1 MSGLLTRCLRQY
13 ADRLLLRVAECPGAS
28 RMHSYRGGDLLQAVD
43 LVRRLNLPPD
53 ARVVLLLLPHSPE
66 LFLLQIGLVLGGKIP
81 AVLPWPTTRVDGE
94 KYQRNLLHQLGNLP
108 ADHLVTLPRLAENL
122 ESLLSFPVTGFPIG
136 NHASFDGM
144 FAARLR
150 DAPTGVRPC
159 ASPPLPDDVLFLQ
172 FSGGTTG
179 TQKCIVVT
187 EKMLEEQISRLRG
200 ALHPADDACVVSWLP
215 LYHDMGL
222 IACLYFPLITG
233 IPSVHFAA
241 SDWLLKPE
249 LLFQFI
255 ETYKGS
261 LCWLPNFAFSYLA
274 QRKDSM
280 LGAYSL
286 GHMRAWINCS
296 EPVRERSFR
305 EFAGRF
311 DSWGVP
317 RESLQACYAMA
328 ENVFAVTQS
337 AGSGPATVERSKVA
351 GVASVDSP
359 KAFELLDEVFVSSGR
374 CLAGMSVRISAPDGA
389 CCPELETGEIQIS
402 SACIFGGYWSQDGFA
417 RASFT
422 DDGWYRTGDLGF
434 TQGED
439 LYVIGRI
446 KDIIIVAGQNVF
458 PEDVELIASQA
469 SGVQAGRV
477 VAFGV
482 DNDELGTQS
491 IAVVA
496 EMAGEF
502 DAGRAGQ
509 IEQEVRRLLIASLGM
524 APRHVSIVPRRW
536 VVKSTAGKI
545 SRRDTRSRFL
555 AAERAGIA

>member
-280 LGAYSL
+280 LARDYIITMPYGLTKAQMWAAIKDFAQEQFVSKGKPADRHGEALTPGSVFSL
-286 GHMRAWINCS
+286 TQEALA
-296 EPVRERSFR
+296 VSF
-305 EFAGRF
+305 
-311 DSWGVP
+311 
-317 RESLQACYAMA
+317 
-328 ENVFAVTQS
+328 
-337 AGSGPATVERSKVA
+337 GPAC
-351 GVASVDSP
+351 GVD
-359 KAFELLDEVFVSSGR
+359 LQLDAALV
-374 CLAGMSVRISAPDGA
+374 LN
-389 CCPELETGEIQIS
+389 S
-402 SACIFGGYWSQDGFA
+402 SARY
-417 RASFT
+417 
-422 DDGWYRTGDLGF
+422 
-434 TQGED
+434 
-439 LYVIGRI
+439 
-446 KDIIIVAGQNVF
+446 
-458 PEDVELIASQA
+458 
-469 SGVQAGRV
+469 
-477 VAFGV
+477 
-482 DNDELGTQS
+482 
-491 IAVVA
+491 
-496 EMAGEF
+496 
-502 DAGRAGQ
+502 
-509 IEQEVRRLLIASLGM
+509 
-524 APRHVSIVPRRW
+524 
-536 VVKSTAGKI
+536 
-545 SRRDTRSRFL
+545 
-555 AAERAGIA
+555 